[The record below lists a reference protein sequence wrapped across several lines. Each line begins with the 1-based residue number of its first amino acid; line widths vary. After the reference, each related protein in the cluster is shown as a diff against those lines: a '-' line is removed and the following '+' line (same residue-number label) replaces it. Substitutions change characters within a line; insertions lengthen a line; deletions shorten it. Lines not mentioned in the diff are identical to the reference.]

1 MQSIIRFC
9 TPAGQC
15 PTIDPNWEDPA
26 GVPIDA
32 IIFGGRRPVGI
43 PLVYESLNWQHG
55 VFVGATVSSEATSAA
70 EYAGHEVMH
79 DPFSARPFLSYNAG
93 DYINHWLE
101 MEMPG
106 RRMPK
111 IFHVNWFRR
120 DSKVLLKPSDKRY
133 FTGIR
138 YMYLLFL

>member
-1 MQSIIRFC
+1 M
-9 TPAGQC
+9 
-15 PTIDPNWEDPA
+15 
-26 GVPIDA
+26 
-32 IIFGGRRPVGI
+32 GI